1 MTEEV
6 ATSLKSGEIRLTQ
19 KGLKLALD
27 LGHSMG
33 MSLSVEGARQF
44 LTGYFAA
51 VDNLHNPDDSKSPKN
66 TVTLYLLKESFLEST
81 LKLRKAEEYNEQR
94 VETS

>member
-1 MTEEV
+1 MTEDT
-6 ATSLKSGEIRLTQ
+6 ATRLKDSEIRLTQ

-33 MSLSVEGARQF
+33 MVLNLDEARQF

-51 VDNLHNPDDSKSPKN
+51 VDNFHNPDKSQRNKN
-66 TVTLYLLKESFLEST
+66 TVTLYLLKETLSKST
-81 LKLRKAEEYNEQR
+81 
-94 VETS
+94 S